1 MRNTI
6 LSIFAV
12 FLFSAAVLA
21 QNKIT
26 VCESKTS
33 HIISPEKVSYLQVGD
48 HTKIIA
54 EVVPEHPNLVRIKA
68 VESFDGESSLT
79 VVCANKVYSLFVKYD
94 DTDQI
99 SYRLEDFHAVKTGE
113 TGSGIMPE
121 YMLKELSHQIL
132 AKTKRHVRKRK
143 IKKDGIKLNLQNIY
157 LKNDALFFEL
167 EIANQTNMGYDVE
180 GFHWW
185 IDDKKQY
192 KATNVQ
198 EYQIEPDYQHYNI
211 KYIPAKTTLR
221 EVFVLPKLTIPD
233 KRTLRIEMLEKAL
246 GNTGR
251 KLSLEVKNKDIL
263 EARPINFKQ

>member
-1 MRNTI
+1 MKHSI
-6 LSIFAV
+6 LLIAII
-12 FLFSAAVLA
+12 FLFSPACFA
-21 QNKIT
+21 QNQIT
-26 VCESKTS
+26 VCETKAS
-33 HIISPEKVSYLQVGD
+33 HIISPEKISYLQVGD
-48 HTKIIA
+48 HGKIIA

-68 VESFDGESSLT
+68 VEAFEGESSLT
-79 VVCANKVYSLFVKYD
+79 VISANKVYSLFVKYA
-94 DTDQI
+94 DTNKI
-99 SYRLEDFHAVKTGE
+99 SYQLENFHSIKTGE
-113 TGSGIMPE
+113 CGSNVLPE
-121 YMLKELSHQIL
+121 YMLRELSHQIL
-132 AKTKRHVRKRK
+132 SKNKKHIKKRK
-143 IKKDGIKLNLQNIY
+143 EKKDGIKFQLRNIY

-167 EIANQTNMGYDVE
+167 EITNQTNMGYDVE

-198 EYQIEPDYQHYNI
+198 EYLIEPDYQHYKI

-251 KLSLEVKNKDIL
+251 KLSLDVKNKDIL
-263 EARPINFKQ
+263 EAKNF

>member
-1 MRNTI
+1 MKYSI
-6 LSIFAV
+6 LLITSI
-12 FLFSAAVLA
+12 FLFSIASKA
-21 QNKIT
+21 QNQIS
-26 VCESKTS
+26 VCETKAS

-48 HTKIIA
+48 HSKIVA

-68 VESFDGESSLT
+68 VEEFDSESSLT
-79 VVCANKVYSLFVKYD
+79 IVSANKVYSLFVKYA
-94 DTDQI
+94 DTNQI
-99 SYRLEDFHAVKTGE
+99 SYQLEDFHSVKTGE
-113 TGSGIMPE
+113 TGSNILPE
-121 YMLKELSHQIL
+121 YMLRELSHQIL
-132 AKTKRHVRKRK
+132 RKCTQHIRGCK
-143 IKKDGIKLNLQNIY
+143 SKSEGMRFELLNIY

-167 EIANQTNMGYDVE
+167 EITNQTNLGYDVE

-198 EYQIEPDYQHYNI
+198 EYLIEPEYQHYKI

-233 KRTLRIEMLEKAL
+233 KRTLRIELLEKAL

-251 KLSLEVKNKDIL
+251 KLSLDVKNKDIL
-263 EARPINFKQ
+263 ESQNF